1 MGTTDRDTAPR
12 SRRSWRRWRVLLPL
26 VLAAS
31 LAGLLI
37 APFLLVRIPA
47 VRDPLLDLVPLQ
59 SLIGAESRLRV
70 ARVVRFD
77 PFGVHF
83 ESVRIES
90 RRDGHWRTWGRLGS
104 LDVVWRPSAFLT
116 RRVEI
121 ERLEIDSVSVDL
133 AALTRPP
140 TPAKPKLRERLNL
153 RLGLP
158 EIDCRLLAADRVSI
172 RRGDVLL
179 ADGRLRMERLHH
191 AGGALRAELSEATVH
206 LVRESLMV
214 SLLSGTLRAHERGE
228 VSLDSVRAVWTGG
241 SGDLDLALDATGEDE
256 TRVRGEV
263 RRLSLEPARFPPLA
277 RLDLRLEPSDA
288 VEGRL
293 AVSLRLAPGRPP
305 RGDLAL
311 ALGGRLF
318 GAVVDTV
325 DVSARGSADTVS
337 VPSMRLEVSSLSL
350 EGEGIWF
357 PRAGEA
363 RAELRYSGLDL
374 GGDPISRFARGLPA
388 SLLRGEVSGSAV
400 AIGPEVRVSA
410 RLHSR
415 PGVLLGQLLE
425 AFHADLRLDPDSVH
439 IDSLRLGETPGRGTL
454 LRAALSRRTQQLRAR
469 VDLEDFEIG
478 RWIEPRVDA
487 PMEGVARGALH
498 FRGPLKQP
506 HLEGDLEIGPGYVEG
521 VRFASLVAGGISGT
535 LSPLRI
541 GLDID
546 LDRPDIYGLKFDSV
560 RGSGVVGPEITLAL
574 HAVND
579 SITLDLAGVVL
590 PREPGWVRL
599 DSLRAEAGSLPP
611 VRLLEPARIEISQA
625 RVSTDSVRLGSS
637 FGRVRGS
644 GWIEP
649 RPGRAGTEPFF
660 FRLWGDSLS
669 LAPFA
674 QFLRLPPDT
683 LRGLADFTLRG
694 EGTLHRPR
702 YAATVQ
708 LGRSEVYG
716 IELYSAELGLR
727 AGELT
732 PGRSTFAID
741 SLRVRLDPNRGRLAA
756 IDRAAVG
763 PQRPKPPSIVRGDS
777 LLVEWD
783 EAWVSRLRS
792 FSSERGAALERAS
805 IGGRLTVD
813 RFPTQVDL
821 RRRGAAAPDASRTS
835 FVDPVDPMS
844 LKVQEIRPGDDP
856 GAQASNRGVRGTTAA
871 RVVIGG
877 TGRSPTVSAEFFARD
892 LAVLQSA
899 ADSARLVV
907 DYRDSLLTVERFDWT
922 LQGVRTHSEGAVP
935 LVLRL
940 GPKPVRLLSKPI
952 VGRTDIP
959 EVDLALVTL
968 FTNLVLEPRGKLS
981 GTLEWSGAAETLFPT
996 GNLSVTNGSFRVP
1009 AREERITDVTARLV
1023 LRDGSVYI
1031 EEALGKVDGAGRL
1044 RASGRYKNDKD
1055 FDLRGDLREV
1065 TVYESG
1071 NYRFVA
1077 GGSVWARPV
1086 ADGDTLRPMVTGELE
1101 AERGVITMDLTK
1113 QQEQKVLKT
1122 PFLINLLIRAPENI
1136 RLVDP
1141 RTNLDLAI
1149 DSLRVRYRM
1158 PKWNYAGEVQIVGGR
1173 YRVFSY
1179 YFKVTSGTVRF
1190 VDTGQGPEPIL
1201 DIVAETSVKDE
1212 SDNLIPVTARVTGPA
1227 IQPTIALEAGG
1238 DRSADEVVRLLTYG
1252 QYAAGRFGEK
1262 RATENPA
1269 SQFASGELWGVLEQQ
1284 LVSQLP
1290 FFERVQVQQPGAGD
1304 PWSISI
1310 RPISTRQ
1317 WNVDYTQELVDKAR
1331 QSVNVSYRLGNR
1343 WFVNTGY
1350 RRLLDATDG
1359 RSELVNLD
1367 LRFRLEY

>member
-1 MGTTDRDTAPR
+1 MRTQKRDDLPR
-12 SRRSWRRWRVLLPL
+12 PRRFWRRWRVVLP
-26 VLAAS
+26 VVFSAS
-31 LAGLLI
+31 LAVLLI

-70 ARVVRFD
+70 ARVERFD

-90 RRDGHWRTWGRLGS
+90 RRDGRWQTWGRLGS
-104 LDVVWRPSAFLT
+104 LDFVWRPTAFLT

-121 ERLEIDSVSVDL
+121 ERLEIDSLSVDL
-133 AALTRPP
+133 AALTRRP
-140 TPAKPKLRERLNL
+140 TPGKPRLRERLNL

-158 EIDCRLLAADRVSI
+158 EIDCRLLSADRISV
-172 RRGDVLL
+172 RRGDQLL
-179 ADGRLRMERLHH
+179 ADGRLRLERLHH
-191 AGGALRAELSEATVH
+191 AGGDLRADLSEATVH
-206 LVRESLMV
+206 MVRESLMV
-214 SLLSGTLRAHERGE
+214 SLLSGSLHAHERGE
-228 VSLDSVRAVWTGG
+228 VSLDSLRAVWTGG
-241 SGDLDLALDATGEDE
+241 SGDLDLRLDATGEDE

-263 RRLSLEPARFPPLA
+263 RRLALEPARFPPLA

-293 AVSLRLAPGRPP
+293 ALSVRLSSGRPP

-311 ALGGRLF
+311 ALRGRLL
-318 GAVVDTV
+318 GAVVDTL
-325 DVSARGSADTVS
+325 DLAATGSADTVHIS
-337 VPSMRLEVSSLSL
+337 SMQLAVSSLTL
-350 EGEGIWF
+350 EGEGTWF

-374 GGDPISRFARGLPA
+374 GGDPISRFARGLPT
-388 SLLRGEVSGSAV
+388 SLLRGEITGTAV

-425 AFHADLRLDPDSVH
+425 AFHADLRLDPDSLHV
-439 IDSLRLGETPGRGTL
+439 DSLRLGETPGQGTL
-454 LRAALSRRTQQLRAR
+454 LRAALSRRTQQLRAS
-469 VDLEDFEIG
+469 VDLEAFEIG
-478 RWIEPRVDA
+478 RWIEPRLEV
-487 PMEGVARGALH
+487 PMEGVARGTLR
-498 FRGPLKQP
+498 FRGALKQP
-506 HLEGDLEIGPGYVEG
+506 YLEGDLEIGPGYVEG

-535 LSPLRI
+535 LSPPRV
-541 GLDID
+541 GLDLT
-546 LDRPDIYGLKFDSV
+546 LDRADIYGLEFDSV
-560 RGSGVVGPEITLAL
+560 NASGVVGPEISLAL

-579 SITLDLAGVVL
+579 SIAIDLAGAAL
-590 PREPGWVRL
+590 PRQPGWVRI
-599 DSLRAEAGSLPP
+599 DSLRAQAGSLPSIH
-611 VRLLEPARIEISQA
+611 LLDPARIEVSRT
-625 RVSTDSVRLGSS
+625 RVSTDSVRLGST

-649 RPGRAGTEPFF
+649 RPGHAGTEPFA

-683 LRGLADFTLRG
+683 LRGTVDLALRG
-694 EGTLHRPR
+694 EGTIHQPR
-702 YAATVQ
+702 YAARLQ
-708 LGRSEVYG
+708 LRRSEVYG
-716 IELYSAELGLR
+716 IELHSAEFGLR
-727 AGELT
+727 AGELV
-732 PGRSTFAID
+732 PGRSTLLVD

-763 PQRPKPPSIVRGDS
+763 PQRPKPASIVRGDS
-777 LLVEWD
+777 LLLDWGEG
-783 EAWVSRLRS
+783 WVSRLGS
-792 FSSERGAALERAS
+792 FSRERGGALERATL
-805 IGGRLTVD
+805 GGRLTVD
-813 RFPTQVDL
+813 RFPTQVSL

-877 TGRSPTVSAEFFARD
+877 TGASPTVAAEFFARD

-922 LQGVRTHSEGAVP
+922 LQGVRTHSEGTVP
-935 LVLRL
+935 MVLRL
-940 GPKPVRLLSKPI
+940 GPDPAKLLPKPI
-952 VGRTDIP
+952 TGRTEIP

-981 GTLEWSGAAETLFPT
+981 GTLEWSGAPETLFPS
-996 GNLSVTNGSFRVP
+996 GSLSVTDGSFRVP
-1009 AREERITDVTARLV
+1009 AREERITDVTARLA
-1023 LRDGSVYI
+1023 LRDGYVYI

-1055 FDLRGDLREV
+1055 FDLHGDLREV

-1086 ADGDTLRPMVTGELE
+1086 ADGDSLRPMVTGELE

-1122 PFLINLLIRAPENI
+1122 PFLINLRVSAPENI

-1158 PKWNYAGEVQIVGGR
+1158 PRWNYAGEVQIVGGR

-1238 DRSADEVVRLLTYG
+1238 DRTADEVVRLLTYG

-1317 WNVDYTQELVDKAR
+1317 WNVDYTQELVDKAK